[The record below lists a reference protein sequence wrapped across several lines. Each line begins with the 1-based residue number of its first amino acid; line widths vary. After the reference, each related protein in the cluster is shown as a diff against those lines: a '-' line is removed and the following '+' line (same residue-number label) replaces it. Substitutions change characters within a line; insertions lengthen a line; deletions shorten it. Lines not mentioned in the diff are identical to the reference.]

1 MSAEDLFVISS
12 DDHKYELVAG
22 TLVRMPPTGRAHG
35 AVSVRVGR
43 LLDEYVEA
51 QRLGVVCGAET
62 GFILRR
68 RPDTVRAPDA
78 SFVRKERVPA
88 TGDPERYWPFAP
100 DLAVEV
106 LSPSERTADVQAK
119 LADYF
124 DAGTQLVWVIDLRE
138 RTVVVYRSMTEA
150 STLREEDELIG
161 GTVLPGFACPVRR
174 FFE

>member
-1 MSAEDLFVISS
+1 MTAEDLFLISS
-12 DDHKYELVAG
+12 DDRCELVSG
-22 TLVRMPPTGRAHG
+22 TLVRMSPAGGAHG
-35 AVSVRVGR
+35 VVSVRAGR

-51 QRLGVVCGAET
+51 HRLGVVCGAET

-68 RPDTVRAPDA
+68 QPDTVRAPDV
-78 SFVRKERVPA
+78 SVVRTEHVPA
-88 TGDPERYWPFAP
+88 AGNPDFYWPLAP

-106 LSPSERTADVQAK
+106 LSPSERVRDVQAK

-124 DAGTQLVWVIDLRE
+124 AAGTQLVWVIDPRK
-138 RTVVVYRSMTEA
+138 RTVVVYRSLTEA
-150 STLREEDELIG
+150 ITLSESDELTG

>member
-1 MSAEDLFVISS
+1 MTAEDLFVISS

-22 TLVRMPPTGRAHG
+22 TLVRMSPTGRAHG

-43 LLDEYVEA
+43 LLDEYVETHG
-51 QRLGVVCGAET
+51 LGVVCGAET

-68 RPDTVRAPDA
+68 GPDTVRAPDA

-88 TGDPERYWPFAP
+88 TGDPERYWPLAP

-106 LSPSERTADVQAK
+106 LSPSDRAADVQAK
-119 LADYF
+119 LDDYF
-124 DAGTQLVWVIDLRE
+124 TAGAQLVWVIDPRE
-138 RTVVVYRSMTEA
+138 RTVVVYRSMAEA
-150 STLREEDELIG
+150 STLSETDEVTG

-174 FFE
+174 FFA